1 MTKQP
6 MKKII
11 SRVGCITLLSLAV
24 LSPNSYA
31 KDLSE
36 VEGFVDLMNKF
47 FILMDS
53 MYSAASNPEHAALIQ
68 MNSLEDIYKE
78 RGNLADMVPVYRD
91 AIEKS
96 KNPVVRRIA
105 HMRLADALKETGNT
119 KEAIEVLRRSIDETI
134 ADANQSR

>member
-1 MTKQP
+1 
-6 MKKII
+6 MKKLTMKNLF
-11 SRVGCITLLSLAV
+11 RRGVCITLVSLSL
-24 LSPNSYA
+24 LSTNSYA
-31 KDLSE
+31 EDLGE
-36 VEGFVDLMNKF
+36 IENFVDLMNKF

-53 MYSAASNPEHAALIQ
+53 MYVAASNPEHAALIQ

-78 RGNLADMVPVYRD
+78 SDDLAAMVPVYRD

-105 HMRLADALKETGNT
+105 HMRLADTLKETGKT

-134 ADANQSR
+134 TNANQVR